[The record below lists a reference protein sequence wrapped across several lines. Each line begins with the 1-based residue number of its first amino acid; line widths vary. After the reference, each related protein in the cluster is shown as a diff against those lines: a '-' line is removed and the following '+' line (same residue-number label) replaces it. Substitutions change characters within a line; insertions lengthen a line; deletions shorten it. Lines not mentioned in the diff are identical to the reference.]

1 MGITLDGIASAQLAK
16 HLYHVTHYHNGETK
30 KTDFGYFQLD
40 IAYVLHNRLP
50 IVCFYTA
57 YFRKKH
63 ISTLYQPKSR
73 VRGTVAYIS
82 LKNIHALQFKTK
94 SFF

>member
-40 IAYVLHNRLP
+40 IADVLHNRLP
-50 IVCFYTA
+50 IVCFYMA
-57 YFRKKH
+57 YFREEAIQHFVLTLNSSKGH
-63 ISTLYQPKSR
+63 ICIHFTNKYPCP
-73 VRGTVAYIS
+73 TV
-82 LKNIHALQFKTK
+82 
-94 SFF
+94 